1 MKVNNLWIYLIAGV
15 FMWYFMLNSGVHA
28 TITGVLLAFA
38 IPFQDGSEKS
48 ISYKLQ
54 HFLHKPV
61 AYFILPL
68 FALCNTAIVIG
79 VDWMQ
84 NFSEEYSLGI
94 LFGLIIGKPLG
105 IVLFTFITIKLG
117 LTQLPKDLDW
127 KKIIGVGCLAGI
139 GFTMSIFIT
148 LLAFEDEAIVNNAK
162 FMILIASF
170 ISAIIGFLFFK
181 VKKGSKIV

>member
-1 MKVNNLWIYLIAGV
+1 
-15 FMWYFMLNSGVHA
+15 
-28 TITGVLLAFA
+28 
-38 IPFQDGSEKS
+38 
-48 ISYKLQ
+48 
-54 HFLHKPV
+54 
-61 AYFILPL
+61 
-68 FALCNTAIVIG
+68 
-79 VDWMQ
+79 MQ

-127 KKIIGVGCLAGI
+127 RKIIGVGCLAGI

-148 LLAFEDEAIVNNAK
+148 LLAFEDEVIVNNAK

>member
-1 MKVNNLWIYLIAGV
+1 
-15 FMWYFMLNSGVHA
+15 
-28 TITGVLLAFA
+28 
-38 IPFQDGSEKS
+38 
-48 ISYKLQ
+48 
-54 HFLHKPV
+54 V

-79 VDWMQ
+79 ADWMQ

-127 KKIIGVGCLAGI
+127 RKIIGVGCLAGI